1 MKVIDFDLEKFKN
14 DTLKCYIKNQLIKYS
29 DTLSDDKKQ
38 IFIRNKDSNDFNKVI
53 DTVINKINKSANSAI
68 DNNIRYGSY
77 IEEYVNLEGNLFK
90 VFIDVNYC
98 GAQIHYVFC
107 SLSYITDFSRKTA

>member
-29 DTLSDDKKQ
+29 DTLSNDKKQ

-53 DTVINKINKSANSAI
+53 DTVINKINKSSNSAI

-98 GAQIHYVFC
+98 GTKIHYVFC
-107 SLSYITDFSRKTA
+107 SLFYITDFSRKTA